1 MMRASKMQTVKML
14 SRTAL
19 NVAGCFCG
27 FMLLAA
33 CESNA
38 PMNPAML
45 PVRATAVDPDPA
57 SLRIAEAAEKATK
70 ALNKMAQIEAFRT
83 PMPDD
88 TPLQHPG
95 LDKVTSLTWT
105 GPIDQVTRTL
115 TELAGLNFRVI
126 GTEPPLPLVVSVN
139 AHNQE
144 IGKILRDIG
153 FQAGRR
159 ADIILNTAT
168 NTVDLRYAPTD
179 GNSNY

>member
-1 MMRASKMQTVKML
+1 M
-14 SRTAL
+14 
-19 NVAGCFCG
+19 AGG
-27 FMLLAA
+27 LLALSLVAA
-33 CESNA
+33 CSSDE
-38 PMNPAML
+38 PVNPAML
-45 PVRATAVDPDPA
+45 PMRGTAVDPDPA
-57 SLRIAEAAEKATK
+57 ALRIAEAAEKATR
-70 ALNKMAQIEAFRT
+70 ALNKMAQIESFRT

-95 LDKVTSLTWT
+95 LDKVTSMTWT

-115 TELAGLNFRVI
+115 TELAGLNFRII
-126 GTEPPLPLVVSVN
+126 GKEPPLPLVVSVD

-168 NTVDLRYAPTD
+168 NTVDLRYSPTD
-179 GNSNY
+179 GNAAY